1 MVCNPVWS
9 SRGRDDP
16 DVRPVTV
23 EPVSA
28 GSGLAALLPELEWR
42 GILHA
47 TTPGLP
53 DRLATGRP
61 ISGYIGFDPSA
72 PSLHVGHLVP
82 IFGLLRLQR
91 FGGRPVAVVGGGT
104 GMIGDP
110 SGRSSER
117 NLLDR
122 ESLEANVASI
132 RSQLERFL
140 DFARRPSAARRGQ
153 QPRLARARSA
163 FSNSCATWASTSRSR
178 T

>member
-1 MVCNPVWS
+1 MVLLGGP
-9 SRGRDDP
+9 DDP
-16 DVRPVTV
+16 DVPPVTP
-23 EPVSA
+23 EPLPA

-53 DRLATGRP
+53 DRLASGRP
-61 ISGYIGFDPSA
+61 IAGYIGFDPSA

-122 ESLEANVASI
+122 EALEANVASI
-132 RSQLERFL
+132 RAQLERFL
-140 DFARRPSAARRGQ
+140 DFGAREGGALMVNNLDWLGDV
-153 QPRLARARSA
+153 QPD
-163 FSNSCATWASTSRSR
+163 
-178 T
+178 